1 MNNTNVVY
9 LRKKQFLW
17 TSNEAKALGMIFCAN
32 KDNIFK
38 LNLEAKIKQFEIV
51 LKQWQHRKLT
61 LLGKITV
68 IKTFALPKLIYALS
82 SLPNPP
88 RTMINYIE
96 KQMYSFLWNGKPD
109 KVKRSSLI
117 QTYDKGGLKMIDI
130 DKFIQA
136 QKITWI
142 KRILDPNN
150 KNILNEIYLHRLNK
164 FGRALFFEC
173 NFSERDILRNFKENI
188 FLLMYY

>member
-1 MNNTNVVY
+1 
-9 LRKKQFLW
+9 
-17 TSNEAKALGMIFCAN
+17 MI
-32 KDNIFK
+32 
-38 LNLEAKIKQFEIV
+38 
-51 LKQWQHRKLT
+51 
-61 LLGKITV
+61 
-68 IKTFALPKLIYALS
+68 Y
-82 SLPNPP
+82 
-88 RTMINYIE
+88 YIE

-150 KNILNEIYLHRLNK
+150 KNILNEIYLHRLKEPGQAKTCLMPYANSK
-164 FGRALFFEC
+164 GADKPAHPRSLISTFVVRCLD
-173 NFSERDILRNFKENI
+173 SMISILAISKVSRF
-188 FLLMYY
+188 

>member
-1 MNNTNVVY
+1 
-9 LRKKQFLW
+9 
-17 TSNEAKALGMIFCAN
+17 
-32 KDNIFK
+32 
-38 LNLEAKIKQFEIV
+38 
-51 LKQWQHRKLT
+51 
-61 LLGKITV
+61 
-68 IKTFALPKLIYALS
+68 
-82 SLPNPP
+82 
-88 RTMINYIE
+88 MINYIE

-188 FLLMYY
+188 FFY

>member
-9 LRKKQFLW
+9 LRKTKQQFLW

-68 IKTFALPKLIYALS
+68 I
-82 SLPNPP
+82 
-88 RTMINYIE
+88 
-96 KQMYSFLWNGKPD
+96 
-109 KVKRSSLI
+109 
-117 QTYDKGGLKMIDI
+117 
-130 DKFIQA
+130 
-136 QKITWI
+136 
-142 KRILDPNN
+142 
-150 KNILNEIYLHRLNK
+150 
-164 FGRALFFEC
+164 
-173 NFSERDILRNFKENI
+173 
-188 FLLMYY
+188 